1 MRDIRVSR
9 SAVEGFSVPGATAA
23 RASDLLCVFALELK
37 KKTLPPRS
45 AMEGLL
51 CFERPCLY
59 CGFSVP
65 GATAARASDLLC
77 VFALEI
83 KKKTLPPRSA
93 MEGLLCVAFR

>member
-9 SAVEGFSVPGATAA
+9 GAVEGFSVPGATAA
-23 RASDLLCVFALELK
+23 RASDVLCVSAFETK
-37 KKTLPPRS
+37 KKPSHRVAQWKGFS
-45 AMEGLL
+45 VSKIAAY
-51 CFERPCLY
+51 Y

-83 KKKTLPPRSA
+83 N
-93 MEGLLCVAFR
+93 